1 MSPPSPK
8 NKKTNKRLRSKYG
21 WVKSEFEYIEEC
33 CAEGDREMRS
43 SDLWR
48 KLMESQG
55 IYSGFGPKPEEPSES
70 AGQLSKDV
78 LEGADLFETPEGL
91 ESDEE
96 VAPTADKQKDPN
108 AKKLFRKLIDKTHP
122 DKTQNNDHVEDF
134 FKARE
139 AYENNNIAELV
150 ALCMKYDID
159 VPEYLLE
166 AENQSLESTI
176 ANLEREIKT
185 KQGTLAYLWYM
196 AENDEQ
202 KQRLLDIVMNQYGQ
216 QS

>member
-1 MSPPSPK
+1 MSSPSPK
-8 NKKTNKRLRSKYG
+8 SKKTNKRLRSKYG
-21 WVKSEFEYIEEC
+21 WVKGEFEYVEEC

-55 IYSGFGPKPEEPSES
+55 IYSGYGPKPEESPES

-91 ESDEE
+91 DSEEE
-96 VAPTADKQKDPN
+96 VAPTAEKQKDPN

-122 DKTQNNDHVEDF
+122 DKTQNNNHVEDF

-185 KQGTLAYLWYM
+185 KQGTLAYMWYM

-202 KQRLLDIVMNQYGQ
+202 KQRLLDIAMKQYGQ
-216 QS
+216 QP

>member
-1 MSPPSPK
+1 MSSPNPK
-8 NKKTNKRLRSKYG
+8 AKKTNKRLRSKYS
-21 WVKSEFEYIEEC
+21 WVKGEFEYMEEC

-48 KLMESQG
+48 RFMESQG
-55 IYSGFGPKPEEPSES
+55 IYSGYGPAPEEEPE
-70 AGQLSKDV
+70 AGGPLSKDV
-78 LEGADLFETPEGL
+78 LNDADLFETPEGL
-91 ESDEE
+91 EAEE
-96 VAPTADKQKDPN
+96 EHATTAEKRKDPN

-139 AYENNNIAELV
+139 AYNNNNIAELV
-150 ALCMKYDID
+150 ALCMKHDID

-176 ANLEREIKT
+176 ASLQHQIKT
-185 KQGTLAYLWYM
+185 KQGTLAYMWYM

-202 KQRLLDIVMNQYGQ
+202 KQRLLDLVMEQYGQ